1 MTWTSVLPALSAAL
15 STFAIPGG
23 IVGLATV
30 ATVAAAAG
38 LLLILLVHHIHG
50 GSADPAASASRI
62 MAASLRDRS
71 RRTARLRLRDP
82 NTPGRTRSRAPASAQ
97 AAW

>member
-1 MTWTSVLPALSAAL
+1 MNWTSVLSALSAML

-30 ATVAAAAG
+30 ATVAAG
-38 LLLILLVHHIHG
+38 LLLILLVCHVHG
-50 GSADPAASASRI
+50 GLADPAANTSRT
-62 MAASLRDRS
+62 MAAGLRDRS

-82 NTPGRTRSRAPASAQ
+82 NTPGRTRSRAPAPAQ

>member
-1 MTWTSVLPALSAAL
+1 MTWTSVLSALSATLGA
-15 STFAIPGG
+15 FAIPGG

-38 LLLILLVHHIHG
+38 LLLILLVHHVHS
-50 GSADPAASASRI
+50 GSADSAATSSRI
-62 MAASLRDRS
+62 MAAGLRDRA

-82 NTPGRTRSRAPASAQ
+82 DSAGRTRPRAPSRA
-97 AAW
+97 

>member
-1 MTWTSVLPALSAAL
+1 MTWTSALSALSAVL

-23 IVGLATV
+23 GVGLATV

-38 LLLILLVHHIHG
+38 LLLILLVHHVHG
-50 GSADPAASASRI
+50 GAADPTATPSRI
-62 MAASLRDRS
+62 MAAGLRDRS

-82 NTPGRTRSRAPASAQ
+82 DSAGRTRPRAPSPA
-97 AAW
+97 

>member
-1 MTWTSVLPALSAAL
+1 MTWTSVLSAFSAAL
-15 STFAIPGG
+15 SAFAIPGG
-23 IVGLATV
+23 ILGL

-38 LLLILLVHHIHG
+38 LLLILLVCHVHG
-50 GSADPAASASRI
+50 GFADLAATAGRI
-62 MAASLRDRS
+62 MAAGMRDRS

-82 NTPGRTRSRAPASAQ
+82 NSAGRTRSRAPSPAQ